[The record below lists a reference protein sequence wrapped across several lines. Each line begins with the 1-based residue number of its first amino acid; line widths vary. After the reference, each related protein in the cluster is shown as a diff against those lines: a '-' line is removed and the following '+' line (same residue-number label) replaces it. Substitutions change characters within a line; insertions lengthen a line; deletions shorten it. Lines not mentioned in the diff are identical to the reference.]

1 MGSLITYRAATEAE
15 AAPLLAHE
23 ARGRDVQ
30 ELRQAREEAEDELGK
45 ACAAFCAYVEAE
57 GRDAEDGES
66 LGETLYVNPNSS
78 YGGGP
83 ERIHADAEAGT
94 MSWRDPHGAGWA
106 TSRTLVAPLRADLV
120 DDVRAALAQYE
131 VADAQYKAGLK

>member
-23 ARGRDVQ
+23 AKSQAVQ
-30 ELRQAREEAEDELGK
+30 KLRQAREEADDKLGQ

-57 GRDAEDGES
+57 GRDAEDGET
-66 LGETLYVNPNSS
+66 LGEILYTNPTPS
-78 YGGGP
+78 YTGGA
-83 ERIHADAEAGT
+83 ERIYTNADAGT

-120 DDVRAALAQYE
+120 DDVREALAQYE
-131 VADAQYKAGLK
+131 AADAQYKEGLK